1 MAETQRQRWVR
12 RTRESVMRQLA
23 REGVSTAGSL
33 VDNLDISWW
42 SSIGPMDV
50 RSQREISAALN
61 WLVQQGFAEV
71 IDEKLRDPYDPPGK
85 LYDLTLEGDA
95 EVAVRWGRGAMNYS
109 RYEEFR
115 AETSR

>member
-1 MAETQRQRWVR
+1 
-12 RTRESVMRQLA
+12 MRQLA
-23 REGVSTAGSL
+23 REGVSSASAL

-50 RSQREISAALN
+50 RSVREISAALT
-61 WLVQQGFAEV
+61 WLVKEGKAEV

-95 EVAVRWGRGAMNYS
+95 EVAVRWGRGAKNYS

-115 AETSR
+115 DETAAQG

>member
-1 MAETQRQRWVR
+1 
-12 RTRESVMRQLA
+12 MRQLA
-23 REGVSTAGSL
+23 REGVSSASAL

-50 RSQREISAALN
+50 RSVREISAALT
-61 WLVQQGFAEV
+61 WLVKEGKAEV

-95 EVAVRWGRGAMNYS
+95 EVAVKWGRGAKNYS

-115 AETSR
+115 DETAAQG